1 MLERSASD
9 ARQNFSEIVNL
20 VAYGGER
27 VIIQRHGKELAAV
40 IPIADVAL
48 LRDLESHVD
57 LADARLAVKEIQD
70 SGSVSMDEL
79 KQKLGYR
86 G

>member
-9 ARQNFSEIVNL
+9 ARQNFSEIINQ

-27 VIIQRHGKELAAV
+27 VVIQRHGKELAAV
-40 IPIADVAL
+40 IPISDIAL
-48 LRDLESHVD
+48 LRDLETHID

-70 SGSVSMDEL
+70 SGTVSIDDL
-79 KQKLGYR
+79 KMKLGYK

>member
-9 ARQNFSEIVNL
+9 ARQNFSEIINQ

-27 VIIQRHGKELAAV
+27 VVIQRHGKELAAV
-40 IPIADVAL
+40 IPIADVTL
-48 LRDLESHVD
+48 LRDLEAHID
-57 LADARLAVKEIQD
+57 LADARLAVKNVQE
-70 SGSVSMDEL
+70 SGSVSIDEL
-79 KQKLGYR
+79 KSKLGYK

>member
-9 ARQNFSEIVNL
+9 ARQNFSEIVNQ

-40 IPIADVAL
+40 VPIADLAL
-48 LRDLESHVD
+48 LRDLEAHID
-57 LADARLAVKEIQD
+57 LADAREAVKAARE
-70 SGSVSMDEL
+70 SGTVSLEEL
-79 KQKLGYR
+79 KQQLGY
-86 G
+86 GG